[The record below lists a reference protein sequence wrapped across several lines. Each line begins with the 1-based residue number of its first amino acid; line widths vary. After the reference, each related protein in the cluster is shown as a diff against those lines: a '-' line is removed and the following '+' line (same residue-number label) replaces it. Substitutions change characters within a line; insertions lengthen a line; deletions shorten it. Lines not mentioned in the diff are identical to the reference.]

1 MFISRKVKRLQ
12 EQLQAVTDENTALH
26 GSNQSLQKQRETLM
40 EENKKLTQQVKDIRT
55 ECDATLDA
63 KELERQELCDQLAN
77 ANEQLEATKK
87 ELEQARCTIDKLQ
100 AKVARKGCPR
110 DEKGHFIKKDK

>member
-1 MFISRKVKRLQ
+1 MFTSRKVKRLQ

-63 KELERQELCDQLAN
+63 KELERQELCDQL
-77 ANEQLEATKK
+77 EATKK

>member
-1 MFISRKVKRLQ
+1 MFTSRKVKRLQ

-26 GSNQSLQKQRETLM
+26 GSNQSLQKQRDTLM
-40 EENKKLTQQVKDIRT
+40 EDNKKLTQQVKDIRT

-63 KELERQELCDQLAN
+63 KELERQELCD
-77 ANEQLEATKK
+77 ELEATKK

>member
-1 MFISRKVKRLQ
+1 MFTSRKVKRLQ

-26 GSNQSLQKQRETLM
+26 GSNQSLQKQRDTLM
-40 EENKKLTQQVKDIRT
+40 EDNKKLTQQVKDIRT

-63 KELERQELCDQLAN
+63 KELERQELCD
-77 ANEQLEATKK
+77 ELEATKK

-110 DEKGHFIKKDK
+110 DEKGYFIKKDK

>member
-1 MFISRKVKRLQ
+1 MFTSRKVKRLQ

-26 GSNQSLQKQRETLM
+26 GSNQSLQKQRDTLM

-63 KELERQELCDQLAN
+63 KELERQELCD
-77 ANEQLEATKK
+77 ELEATKK

-110 DEKGHFIKKDK
+110 DEKGHFIKKEK

>member
-1 MFISRKVKRLQ
+1 MFTSRKVKRLQ
-12 EQLQAVTDENTALH
+12 ERLQAVTDENTALH

-63 KELERQELCDQLAN
+63 KELERQELCD
-77 ANEQLEATKK
+77 ELEATKK

>member
-1 MFISRKVKRLQ
+1 MFTSRKVKRLQ

-26 GSNQSLQKQRETLM
+26 GSNQSLQKQRDTLM

-63 KELERQELCDQLAN
+63 KELERQELCD
-77 ANEQLEATKK
+77 ELEATKK

-100 AKVARKGCPR
+100 AKVASKGCPR
-110 DEKGHFIKKDK
+110 DEKGHFIKKEK

>member
-1 MFISRKVKRLQ
+1 MFTSRKVKRLQ

-55 ECDATLDA
+55 ECDATLDE
-63 KELERQELCDQLAN
+63 KELERQELCD
-77 ANEQLEATKK
+77 ELEATKK

>member
-1 MFISRKVKRLQ
+1 MFTSRKVKRLQ

-40 EENKKLTQQVKDIRT
+40 EDNETLMEDNKKLTQQVKDIRT

-63 KELERQELCDQLAN
+63 KELERQELCD
-77 ANEQLEATKK
+77 ELEATKK
-87 ELEQARCTIDKLQ
+87 ELEQAKCTIDKLQ

-110 DEKGHFIKKDK
+110 DEKGHFIKKEK

>member
-1 MFISRKVKRLQ
+1 MFTSRKVKRLQ

-63 KELERQELCDQLAN
+63 KELERQELCDELGA
-77 ANEQLEATKK
+77 EQQENRHAHAEIERLKNR
-87 ELEQARCTIDKLQ
+87 LS
-100 AKVARKGCPR
+100 RKDAVR
-110 DEKGHFIKKDK
+110 NQKGQFIKHNQQ

>member
-1 MFISRKVKRLQ
+1 MFTSRKVKRLQ

-40 EENKKLTQQVKDIRT
+40 EENNKLHDTITDLKAEYAGQ
-55 ECDATLDA
+55 LDA
-63 KELERQELCDQLAN
+63 KEIERQELCDQLAN

-110 DEKGHFIKKDK
+110 DEKGHFIKKEK

>member
-1 MFISRKVKRLQ
+1 MFTSRKVKRLQ

-63 KELERQELCDQLAN
+63 KELERQELCD
-77 ANEQLEATKK
+77 ELEATKK

-110 DEKGHFIKKDK
+110 DEKGHFIKKEK

>member
-1 MFISRKVKRLQ
+1 MFTSRKVKRLQ

-63 KELERQELCDQLAN
+63 KELERQELCD
-77 ANEQLEATKK
+77 ELEATKK

>member
-1 MFISRKVKRLQ
+1 MFTSRKVKRLQ
-12 EQLQAVTDENTALH
+12 EQLQAVTDENTALV
-26 GSNQSLQKQRETLM
+26 GANKSLQKQRETLM

-63 KELERQELCDQLAN
+63 KELERQELCD
-77 ANEQLEATKK
+77 ELEATKK

-110 DEKGHFIKKDK
+110 DEKGHFIKKEK

>member
-1 MFISRKVKRLQ
+1 MFYRKTVKRLKNQ
-12 EQLQAVTDENTALH
+12 IETLTIENNALD
-26 GSNQSLQKQRETLM
+26 GSNKSLTSQRDGLY
-40 EENKKLTQQVKDIRT
+40 KLNNELRDQIRKLRN
-55 ECDATLDA
+55 EFNEALEA
-63 KELERQELCDQLAN
+63 KEAERQELCDQLAN

>member
-1 MFISRKVKRLQ
+1 MFTSRKVKRLQ

-40 EENKKLTQQVKDIRT
+40 EDNKKLTQQVKDIRT

-63 KELERQELCDQLAN
+63 KELERQELCD
-77 ANEQLEATKK
+77 QLEATKK

>member
-1 MFISRKVKRLQ
+1 MFTSRKVKRLQ

-63 KELERQELCDQLAN
+63 KEIERQELCD
-77 ANEQLEATKK
+77 ELEATKK

>member
-1 MFISRKVKRLQ
+1 MFTSRKVKRLQ

-55 ECDATLDA
+55 ECDTTLDA
-63 KELERQELCDQLAN
+63 KELERQELCD
-77 ANEQLEATKK
+77 ELEATKK
-87 ELEQARCTIDKLQ
+87 KLEQARCTIDKLQ
-100 AKVARKGCPR
+100 AKIARKGCQR
-110 DEKGHFIKKDK
+110 DEKGHFIKKEK

>member
-1 MFISRKVKRLQ
+1 MFNIKTVKALRNQRDALVKENNDLRKKIRDLRS
-12 EQLQAVTDENTALH
+12 EYN
-26 GSNQSLQKQRETLM
+26 ETL
-40 EENKKLTQQVKDIRT
+40 E
-55 ECDATLDA
+55 A
-63 KELERQELCDQLAN
+63 KEIERQELCDQLAN